1 MKEEDVLAKRVLDEA
16 FRLHTELGPGL
27 LESVYEQVLASRL
40 RKAGLQVETQK
51 TIPIVVDDLTI
62 PDAFRADLV
71 VGGKLIVELKS
82 VEEMKPVFAKQL
94 LTSLRPE
101 TRPAP
106 EFRRTQPQ
114 KRHRA
119 RRQQPLTPLRTWRT
133 LREKNLNL

>member
-27 LESVYEQVLASRL
+27 LESVYEQVLAARL
-40 RKAGLQVETQK
+40 RKAGFQVETQK

-62 PDAFRADLV
+62 PEAFRADLV

-94 LTSLRPE
+94 LTYLRLSGLKLGLLLNFGAPSL
-101 TRPAP
+101 
-106 EFRRTQPQ
+106 
-114 KRHRA
+114 
-119 RRQQPLTPLRTWRT
+119 
-133 LREKNLNL
+133 KNGIERVANNL

>member
-16 FRLHTELGPGL
+16 FRPHTELGPGL
-27 LESVYEQVLASRL
+27 LESVYEQVLAARL
-40 RKAGLQVETQK
+40 GKAGLQVETQK

-94 LTSLRPE
+94 LTYLRLSGLKLGLLLNFGAPSL
-101 TRPAP
+101 
-106 EFRRTQPQ
+106 
-114 KRHRA
+114 
-119 RRQQPLTPLRTWRT
+119 
-133 LREKNLNL
+133 KNGIERVANNL

>member
-27 LESVYEQVLASRL
+27 LESVYEQVLAARL
-40 RKAGLQVETQK
+40 RKTGLQVETQK
-51 TIPIVVDDLTI
+51 TIPIVVDDLII

-94 LTSLRPE
+94 LTYLRLSGLKLGFLLNFGAPSL
-101 TRPAP
+101 
-106 EFRRTQPQ
+106 
-114 KRHRA
+114 
-119 RRQQPLTPLRTWRT
+119 
-133 LREKNLNL
+133 KNGIERVANNL

>member
-1 MKEEDVLAKRVLDEA
+1 MKEEDILAKQVLDEA

-27 LESVYEQVLASRL
+27 LESVYEQVLAARL

-94 LTSLRPE
+94 LTYLRLSGLKLGLLLNFGAPSL
-101 TRPAP
+101 
-106 EFRRTQPQ
+106 
-114 KRHRA
+114 
-119 RRQQPLTPLRTWRT
+119 
-133 LREKNLNL
+133 KNGIERVANNL

>member
-1 MKEEDVLAKRVLDEA
+1 MKGEDVLAKRVLDEA

-27 LESVYEQVLASRL
+27 LESVYEQVLAARL
-40 RKAGLQVETQK
+40 GKAGLQVETQK

-94 LTSLRPE
+94 LTYLRLSGLKLGLLLNFGAPSL
-101 TRPAP
+101 
-106 EFRRTQPQ
+106 
-114 KRHRA
+114 
-119 RRQQPLTPLRTWRT
+119 
-133 LREKNLNL
+133 KNGIERVANNL

>member
-27 LESVYEQVLASRL
+27 LESVYEQVLAARL
-40 RKAGLQVETQK
+40 RKAGLQVETQT

-94 LTSLRPE
+94 LTYLRLSGLKLGLLLNFGAPSL
-101 TRPAP
+101 
-106 EFRRTQPQ
+106 
-114 KRHRA
+114 
-119 RRQQPLTPLRTWRT
+119 
-133 LREKNLNL
+133 KNGIERVANNL

>member
-27 LESVYEQVLASRL
+27 LESVYEQVLAARL

-62 PDAFRADLV
+62 PEAFRADLV
-71 VGGKLIVELKS
+71 IEGMLIIELKS

-94 LTSLRPE
+94 LTYLRLSGLKLGLLLNFGAPSL
-101 TRPAP
+101 
-106 EFRRTQPQ
+106 
-114 KRHRA
+114 
-119 RRQQPLTPLRTWRT
+119 
-133 LREKNLNL
+133 KNGIERVANNL